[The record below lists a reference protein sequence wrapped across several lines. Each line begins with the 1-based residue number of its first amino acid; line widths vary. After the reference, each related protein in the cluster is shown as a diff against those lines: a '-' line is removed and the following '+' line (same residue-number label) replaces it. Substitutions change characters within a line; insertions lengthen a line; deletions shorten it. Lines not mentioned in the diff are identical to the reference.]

1 MKPGVNLEQAGEAE
15 TIGALAV
22 NRRAA
27 KSRRTRDAAQPTP
40 AQSRALGA
48 LICSVLESARLAGA
62 GRRRVKLGN
71 VSLKLQGHGAEE
83 ILSVHKLAGV

>member
-1 MKPGVNLEQAGEAE
+1 MKSGVNLEQAGEAE
-15 TIGALAV
+15 TI
-22 NRRAA
+22 
-27 KSRRTRDAAQPTP
+27 
-40 AQSRALGA
+40 GA

-62 GRRRVKLGN
+62 GRRVKLGN